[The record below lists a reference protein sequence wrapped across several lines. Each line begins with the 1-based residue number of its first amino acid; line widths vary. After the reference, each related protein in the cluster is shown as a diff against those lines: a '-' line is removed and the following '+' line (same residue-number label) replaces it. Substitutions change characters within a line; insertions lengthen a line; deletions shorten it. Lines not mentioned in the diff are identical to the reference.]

1 MTGPTQWLPAT
12 AVCRP
17 ERKVGRRLGL
27 LLLLLGVA
35 GAWMVAVGVDRLQ
48 ARRAGP
54 IYEGAPL
61 SEWLRR
67 ANSGDLDQRRKA
79 VRVLDQVG
87 PEAVPTLIRA
97 LEARAAWWWRL
108 WQATRAKVFR
118 APRAPETTAALNR
131 TAAEVLARLG
141 PAASNAAPALLRWGA
156 RHGYSSLDHHPLRAL
171 GPAALPALQ
180 RALHSHE
187 ARLRETAA
195 EVVADPVFEPV
206 ADHLI
211 PALGAGVVQRNG
223 ALSRAHLH
231 ALGVLGPPR
240 RDVAAR
246 LAAWL
251 PTCPV
256 ESATALL
263 SALAAFEA
271 DARDY
276 VDRVRPFLTAP
287 EPSVRLA
294 AARVLN
300 AAQPPAR
307 ETVPVLI
314 ELLRE
319 PALQWEAARQLG
331 LLGEAA
337 TPAIP
342 ALLAALEHTPTHRP
356 SRMPHFAALALGHL
370 GPEAIAGLVQLLD
383 HPSADVRMSAA
394 AALAEPGAAAA
405 SAVPALTRMLAAAD
419 PEEQMVAARVLG
431 ALGRVAA
438 PALPE
443 LTRLSQTETTQDVTV
458 GHARSAARLA
468 VRQIHRALAPAGPEP
483 RSRPLHVPQSATQP
497 VGHEN
502 RTASGQ

>member
-1 MTGPTQWLPAT
+1 MTGRPQLPPAT
-12 AVCRP
+12 ADYRP
-17 ERKVGRRLGL
+17 ERKVGRRPGL
-27 LLLLLGVA
+27 VLLGVA
-35 GAWMVAVGVDRLQ
+35 GALVLAVGWDRLQ
-48 ARRAGP
+48 ALRAGP
-54 IYEGAPL
+54 VYEGAPL

-67 ANSGDLDQRRKA
+67 ASSRDVDQRRQA
-79 VRVLDQVG
+79 VRALDQVG

-97 LEARAAWWWRL
+97 LEARPAWWWRL
-108 WQATRAKVFR
+108 WQAARENVLGV
-118 APRAPETTAALNR
+118 PRAPDPALALNR

-156 RHGYSSLDHHPLRAL
+156 RHGYASLAHHPLRAI
-171 GPAALPALQ
+171 GPAALPALR
-180 RALHSHE
+180 RALHSRE

-195 EVVADPVFEPV
+195 EVVADPVFQPV
-206 ADHLI
+206 ADQLL
-211 PALGAGVVQRNG
+211 PALLAGAVQRSG
-223 ALSRAHLH
+223 AFSRAHLH

-246 LAAWL
+246 LAEWL
-251 PTCPV
+251 PACPAD
-256 ESATALL
+256 SAAALL
-263 SALAAFEA
+263 SALAAFGP
-271 DARDY
+271 DARDHG
-276 VDRVRPFLTAP
+276 DRVRPFLTVP
-287 EPSVRLA
+287 DPRVRLA
-294 AARVLN
+294 AARALH

-337 TPAIP
+337 APAIP

-356 SRMPHFAALALGHL
+356 SRTPHFAALALGHL
-370 GPEAIAGLVQLLD
+370 GPEAVAGLVTLLE
-383 HPSADVRMSAA
+383 HPSAEVRMSAA
-394 AALAEPGAAAA
+394 AALEEHGAAAA
-405 SAVPALTRMLAAAD
+405 AAVPALTRMLAAAD

-431 ALGRVAA
+431 SLGHVAA

-443 LTRLSQTETTQDVTV
+443 LTQLSQTETTQDVTV

-468 VRQIHRALAPAGPEP
+468 VKQIHRALAAAGPETRGLP
-483 RSRPLHVPQSATQP
+483 RGVPSPATEP

-502 RTASGQ
+502 HPAPGQ

>member
-1 MTGPTQWLPAT
+1 MTDRTQLPPAT
-12 AVCRP
+12 ADSRP
-17 ERKVGRRLGL
+17 ERKVARRLG
-27 LLLLLGVA
+27 LLLLGVA
-35 GAWMVAVGVDRLQ
+35 GALVLAVGWDRLL
-48 ARRAGP
+48 ALRTGP
-54 IYEGAPL
+54 VYEGAPL

-67 ANSGDLDQRRKA
+67 ASSRNLDQRRQA
-79 VRVLDQVG
+79 ARVLDQVG

-97 LEARAAWWWRL
+97 LEARATWWWHL
-108 WQATRAKVFR
+108 WQAMRGNVLG
-118 APRAPETTAALNR
+118 APRGPDASAALNR

-156 RHGYSSLDHHPLRAL
+156 RHGYASLDHHPLRAI
-171 GPAALPALQ
+171 GPAAAPALR
-180 RALHSHE
+180 RALHSRE

-195 EVVADPVFEPV
+195 EVVADPVFQPV
-206 ADHLI
+206 ADQLI
-211 PALGAGVVQRNG
+211 PPLLAGAVHRSG
-223 ALSRAHLH
+223 AFSRAHLQ

-246 LAAWL
+246 LAEWL
-251 PTCPV
+251 PACPAD
-256 ESATALL
+256 SATALL
-263 SALAAFEA
+263 NALAAFGPE
-271 DARDY
+271 ARDY
-276 VDRVRPFLTAP
+276 ADRVRPFLTAP
-287 EPSVRLA
+287 EPRVRLA
-294 AARVLN
+294 AARALH

-319 PALQWEAARQLG
+319 PALQWEAALQLG

-356 SRMPHFAALALGHL
+356 SRTPHFAALALGHL
-370 GPEAIAGLVQLLD
+370 GPEAVAGLVKLLE

-394 AALAEPGAAAA
+394 AALEEHGAAAA
-405 SAVPALTRMLAAAD
+405 AAVPALTRMLGAAD

-431 ALGRVAA
+431 SLGRVAA

-443 LTRLSQTETTQDVTV
+443 LTRLSQTETTQDVIV

-468 VRQIHRALAPAGPEP
+468 VQQIQRALTPAGPDP
-483 RSRPLHVPQSATQP
+483 RGHPRGVPMPATEP

-502 RTASGQ
+502 HTASGQ

>member
-1 MTGPTQWLPAT
+1 MTGPTQLLPAT
-12 AVCRP
+12 AVSRP

-27 LLLLLGVA
+27 LLLLGVA
-35 GAWMVAVGVDRLQ
+35 GAWLLGHGVDRLQ
-48 ARRAGP
+48 ARQAGP
-54 IYEGAPL
+54 VYEGASL

-67 ANSGDLDQRRKA
+67 ASGGDPDQRRKA

-97 LEARAAWWWRL
+97 LEVRPAWWWRL
-108 WQATRAKVFR
+108 WQATRETVLR
-118 APRAPETTAALNR
+118 APRAPEATAALNR

-141 PAASNAAPALLRWGA
+141 PAASNAAPALLRWSA
-156 RHGYSSLDHHPLRAL
+156 RHGLLPLDPHPLRAI
-171 GPAALPALQ
+171 GPAALPALR
-180 RALHSHE
+180 RALHSRG

-211 PALGAGVVQRNG
+211 PALLAGVVQRQG

-231 ALGVLGPPR
+231 ALSVLGPPR

-251 PTCPV
+251 PTCPAD
-256 ESATALL
+256 SATALL
-263 SALAAFEA
+263 NALAAFGPA
-271 DARDY
+271 ARDY
-276 VDRVRPFLTAP
+276 ADRVRPFLTAP
-287 EPSVRLA
+287 EPPVRLA
-294 AARVLN
+294 AAKALQ
-300 AAQPPAR
+300 AAQLPAR

-319 PALQWEAARQLG
+319 PALQWEAARQLS

-342 ALLAALEHTPTHRP
+342 ALLATLEQTPTHRP
-356 SRMPHFAALALGHL
+356 SRMPPFAALALGRL
-370 GPEAIAGLVQLLD
+370 GPEAVPGLVKLFD
-383 HPSADVRMSAA
+383 HPSAEVRMSAA
-394 AALAEPGAAAA
+394 AALEEAGEAAA
-405 SAVPALTRMLAAAD
+405 SAVPALTRLLAAAD

-468 VRQIHRALAPAGPEP
+468 VKQIHRALAPAEPEP
-483 RSRPLHVPQSATQP
+483 RSLQRHVQQPATQP